1 MRFEAAV
8 SSVSW
13 IPSELVSGSLRAGFD
28 LGLAHYDPPPPE
40 RLGGVDDLKN
50 RCAKDEFRFANVL
63 TGWLE
68 VDDGRVVD
76 AGWGPD
82 SGLVL
87 GSTTVRV
94 ARLGATFRAIS
105 LPTLQP
111 QIDLGADKVRFQ
123 QTVGGRTG
131 VPLPRPVRHPP
142 FLQWQAPVVWTTLAM
157 TLYADGRAEV
167 QLPGASAFPRHWVF
181 GADGCLAL
189 KSGLTEQ
196 KAWVAHSFG
205 ARTPWGDQDSPA
217 LVTAVETQLE
227 RQLSHDLMHGRTPE
241 VRKVKQGSAVTQ
253 QGEPGSEL
261 FLLLDGVLGVE
272 VDGTRLA
279 ELGPGAVLGERAVL
293 EGGRRTSTLI
303 AVTDVRLAVA
313 PADALDL
320 DRLRTLADLHRREDA
335 TPPASQSDS

>member
-1 MRFEAAV
+1 
-8 SSVSW
+8 
-13 IPSELVSGSLRAGFD
+13 
-28 LGLAHYDPPPPE
+28 
-40 RLGGVDDLKN
+40 
-50 RCAKDEFRFANVL
+50 
-63 TGWLE
+63 
-68 VDDGRVVD
+68 
-76 AGWGPD
+76 
-82 SGLVL
+82 
-87 GSTTVRV
+87 
-94 ARLGATFRAIS
+94 
-105 LPTLQP
+105 
-111 QIDLGADKVRFQ
+111 
-123 QTVGGRTG
+123 
-131 VPLPRPVRHPP
+131 
-142 FLQWQAPVVWTTLAM
+142 M

-253 QGEPGSEL
+253 QGEPGGEL